1 MRAAGEWNNNPTAI
15 QFRSAYKQLLMRH
28 NITAG
33 KRNCIPQDDTE
44 MLSNEE
50 GQSDAESS
58 SIKIDDVIIVR
69 KYNLALREK
78 PAATDH
84 DYCDVGNGIKLS
96 EFKTSA
102 VSYIAGYVVRMV
114 ERKVHCMKCL
124 VALTTMKKKITYV
137 FVMFKSNRG
146 LKLPSS
152 GLLNVCEETEKC
164 VMRMLNVNQGGLP
177 HGMGLPDAIVSTV
190 LQVCVERGVFNE
202 LNQHMLET
210 TTVNN
215 HVFSLSNAVQSA
227 M

>member
-1 MRAAGEWNNNPTAI
+1 
-15 QFRSAYKQLLMRH
+15 MRH

-33 KRNCIPQDDTE
+33 KRNCISQDDTE

-69 KYNLALREK
+69 KYNLVLREK

-84 DYCDVGNGIKLS
+84 DYCDVGNSIKLS
-96 EFKTSA
+96 ELQTLA

-124 VALTTMKKKITYV
+124 AALTTMKEKITYL
-137 FVMFKSNRG
+137 FVMFKSNGG
-146 LKLPSS
+146 LKLSS
-152 GLLNVCEETEKC
+152 WLLKICEETEKC
-164 VMRMLNVNQGGLP
+164 VMRMLNVNQGRLP
-177 HGMGLPDAIVSTV
+177 HGMGLPGTIVSTV
-190 LQVCVERGVFNE
+190 LQVCVVRGVFNE

-215 HVFSLSNAVQSA
+215 HIFSLSNAVQSA
-227 M
+227 T